1 MLTMSIY
8 SIVYGN
14 GGCVNVSLHCSFVC
28 LSAGELAHWFSSNQA
43 LSHPRYELEQLSE
56 LQQVLHSRENE
67 LARKEDLLARK
78 EEELVA
84 MVTQLEEQSGRT
96 QRLEHERSSEERRRR
111 KLEQA
116 ERDLVSGRGVSGAQ
130 TWHDKKCYCRR
141 FHNKHYLAFLA
152 AQQQLDSMAIPYD
165 LQYAPLI
172 AHDMSVCVFVYVHT

>member
-1 MLTMSIY
+1 MLTMSTY
-8 SIVYGN
+8 SIVYRN
-14 GGCVNVSLHCSFVC
+14 GGCVTVPLHCSFVC
-28 LSAGELAHWFSSNQA
+28 ISAGELAHWFSSNQA

-84 MVTQLEEQSGRT
+84 MVTQLKEQSGRV

-116 ERDLVSGRGVSGAQ
+116 EQDLVSGRGQVVLKHGMAWQEMLLSKVSQQALLSFAGSS
-130 TWHDKKCYCRR
+130 
-141 FHNKHYLAFLA
+141 A
-152 AQQQLDSMAIPYD
+152 AIG
-165 LQYAPLI
+165 QYGDTL
-172 AHDMSVCVFVYVHT
+172 